1 MKLTVQNQGESWQ
14 TNEIQQNVHGLKE
27 YNSIQWQEALHSE

>member
-1 MKLTVQNQGESWQ
+1 MKLTIQNQGGPWQ
-14 TNEIQQNVHGLKE
+14 TNEIQQIINGLKE